1 MIVTD
6 IPTSDDYPD
15 GVKCRF
21 QYMTA
26 DGRTLLRFDNY
37 PHHPG
42 VDRHHYH
49 TPDGVFDDVEY
60 AGLKDR
66 VRAFYAEMDARRERW
81 FTMPENPTPP
91 DDTADENE
99 EIVSADAET
108 DAGFLVDRD
117 PADYP
122 AVLRL
127 TAESEQSHR
136 EDALDR
142 WEAGA
147 EVPHV
152 INFENP
158 SDLRA
163 LLTERRLELL
173 RSIMAE
179 RPESIRQ
186 LAERVDRDVK
196 SVHDDLQVLADYDIV
211 HFEQAG
217 RAKQAFVPYDSI
229 EVSLTISTPHTADDA
244 AAA

>member
-1 MIVTD
+1 MSNDHHTNESDNADEEIVTD
-6 IPTSDDYPD
+6 
-15 GVKCRF
+15 
-21 QYMTA
+21 
-26 DGRTLLRFDNY
+26 
-37 PHHPG
+37 
-42 VDRHHYH
+42 
-49 TPDGVFDDVEY
+49 E
-60 AGLKDR
+60 
-66 VRAFYAEMDARRERW
+66 AEE
-81 FTMPENPTPP
+81 
-91 DDTADENE
+91 
-99 EIVSADAET
+99 
-108 DAGFLVDRD
+108 GFLEERD
-117 PADYP
+117 PIDYP
-122 AVLRL
+122 AVLRV
-127 TAESEQSHR
+127 TSDSEEAHR

-142 WEAGA
+142 LDQWEAGE